1 MDTGHP
7 DRGEGPAGGRGRA
20 AAAPSVAIVTG
31 ASSGIGRATAVA
43 LARAGHT
50 VAIGYRT
57 DRAAA
62 GRTAALAGG
71 RTVLL
76 PLDLADPAAAARAVH
91 GAADRLGGL
100 DILVNCAGVN
110 RRSPVLDETL
120 DDWQRILTV
129 DLSGPFACA
138 QAAARRMVRQ
148 GRGGR
153 IVNVTSVHEFTPIV
167 GGAAYCAAKGGLG
180 ELTKVLA
187 LELAPYGITVNAVSP
202 GETATR
208 MNGAT
213 DEYDTPDGADT
224 PDTPDGADPGT
235 PADAA
240 RPARFAPRPAIPVG
254 RPGRAAEVAAAI
266 VHLTGPDA
274 AYTTGISLTVDGGLS
289 LMSAVANQRDAAHE
303 RPGDARHP
311 AGRPA

>member
-1 MDTGHP
+1 MNATD
-7 DRGEGPAGGRGRA
+7 A
-20 AAAPSVAIVTG
+20 AATEAAGPGRPSVAVVTG
-31 ASSGIGRATAVA
+31 ASSGIGRATAIA

-62 GRTAALAGG
+62 RRTAALAGG
-71 RTVLL
+71 RTMLL
-76 PLDLADPAAAARAVH
+76 PLDLADPAAAARAVD
-91 GAADRLGGL
+91 GAAVHLGGL
-100 DILVNCAGVN
+100 DILVNCAGIN
-110 RRSPVLDETL
+110 RRSPVLAESL
-120 DDWQRILTV
+120 ADWERILTV
-129 DLSGPFACA
+129 DLTGPFACA

-153 IVNVTSVHEFTPIV
+153 IVNVTSVHEFTPIL

-208 MNGAT
+208 MNGV
-213 DEYDTPDGADT
+213 PD
-224 PDTPDGADPGT
+224 DG
-235 PADAA
+235 DAA
-240 RPARFAPRPAIPVG
+240 QLARPAIPVG

-289 LMSAVANQRDAAHE
+289 LMSAIANQRDAAHE
-303 RPGDARHP
+303 QPARQHSAHPGPHAADARTHDTP
-311 AGRPA
+311 AANAQAGNTRATPWL